1 MARRIPSGL
10 FIETMKEKQILQE
23 TLPVTV
29 VQDAERPLTVQEEEF
44 CELYVRGGAGYAGK
58 QTKCFREIFGEGVA
72 NANVASYRLIRDP
85 RIHARIKELTSST
98 LYEAE
103 TIAVK
108 LQVAET
114 LKSVMEETSTR
125 EYTDRFGIPVS
136 PAPLR
141 AVAVNAAKAL
151 MDLYPVKHASESRL
165 KIENGQGGVIFNVI
179 VPQPVIQD
187 QDDSA

>member
-1 MARRIPSGL
+1 
-10 FIETMKEKQILQE
+10 MKEKQIQQGP
-23 TLPVTV
+23 LPVKV
-29 VQDAERPLTVQEEEF
+29 VQGAERPLTAQEEEF
-44 CELYVRGGAGYAGK
+44 CDLYVRGGPEFAGK
-58 QTKCFREIFGEGVA
+58 QTKCFREIFGEEVA
-72 NANVASYRLIRDP
+72 NANIASYHFIRDP
-85 RIHARIKELTSST
+85 RIHARIKEMTSST
-98 LYEAE
+98 QYEAE

-114 LKSVMEETSTR
+114 LKSVMEETATR
-125 EYTDRFGIPVS
+125 EYADRFGQPLS

-179 VPQPVIQD
+179 VPQPVIHD

>member
-1 MARRIPSGL
+1 M
-10 FIETMKEKQILQE
+10 
-23 TLPVTV
+23 TV
-29 VQDAERPLTVQEEEF
+29 VRDAERPLTAQEEEF
-44 CELYVRGGAGYAGK
+44 CELYVRGGAEYAGK
-58 QTKCFREIFGEGVA
+58 QTKCFRDIFGESVA

-85 RIHARIKELTSST
+85 RIHARIKEMTSST

-114 LKSVMEETSTR
+114 LKSVMEETSSR
-125 EYTDRFGIPVS
+125 EYTDRFGIPLS

-179 VPQPVIQD
+179 VPQPVIHD